1 MHQNLSQAGTNIK
14 IQVICPSLGQVSIWE
29 VLKIPDIRQ
38 REENDK
44 VKTRKNAPR
53 KRQIAKVSAKQR
65 TFRAVLQRQR
75 KQQRP
80 SDEEAPNERAAD
92 LTEQAAGEALSDT
105 SGAFT
110 AARSKAK
117 AAFRQ
122 KRQKTM
128 AEQARKAPEAATSEA
143 TENATQPSP
152 HSSTNAAHTIGR
164 PDLATSHR
172 SPSTARKERPK
183 GGSAPKEKQA
193 LTPKT
198 RQCRQQDMHKMARPT
213 KTAMLVGRK
222 TTAQRVTERA
232 RHSYQRKAQR
242 EMAQQ
247 AQKAAK
253 ATAALTK
260 RAAVATGK
268 AIQTVMG
275 LLAGLLGGVGLFL
288 VFCVVILIAAI
299 AASPFGIFFA
309 SDPEPDAVP
318 LNVAVSQINMEY
330 LGLLTELQEGDYDSI
345 QLHGNPPDWREVVAV
360 FASHTAGAEDGVDVA
375 TLDADRV
382 ERLRTTFW
390 DMCSISSEVEVIDH
404 PDSNPNDDIDDSWTE
419 RILHIT
425 ISAKTAEEMRT
436 DYHFSDYQNEALDA
450 LLAEQEAMSELLGNL
465 SISQEEALAL
475 LQNLPADLSPERKA
489 VVRHALSLVGKVNY
503 FWGGKS
509 LVLGWDSR
517 WGQLQLVWAEG
528 SETTGTYRPYGLD
541 CSGFV
546 DWVFYNASGGT
557 YVIGH
562 GGGAYAQHTYCT
574 DIPWGEAQPGDLV
587 FYPEDEHVGIVG
599 GRGESGN
606 LLIIHCT
613 SGSLNNVVITGSDG
627 FVSIARPSYY
637 TPGG

>member
-1 MHQNLSQAGTNIK
+1 MTRQNLSQVGTNIK
-14 IQVICPSLGQVSIWE
+14 IQAICPNLGQVSMWE
-29 VLKIPDIRQ
+29 VLTIPDIRQ

-44 VKTRKNAPR
+44 VKTRKNVPQQ
-53 KRQIAKVSAKQR
+53 KQIEKASAKR
-65 TFRAVLQRQR
+65 RPLRAVLQRQR

-80 SDEEAPNERAAD
+80 SDEEAPNERAAS
-92 LTEQAAGEALSDT
+92 LTEQAAEEVLSDT
-105 SGAFT
+105 SRALT
-110 AARSKAK
+110 AAQGKAK
-117 AAFRQ
+117 AAFRR
-122 KRQKTM
+122 KRQKAM
-128 AEQARKAPEAATSEA
+128 AEQVRKVPETAASEA
-143 TENATQPSP
+143 TENTAPPST
-152 HSSTNAAHTIGR
+152 HSSTNAARTIGE
-164 PDLATSHR
+164 PEPAVSHS
-172 SPSTARKERPK
+172 SPSTARKEGPK
-183 GGSAPKEKQA
+183 GSSAPKEKQA
-193 LTPKT
+193 LVPKT
-198 RQCRQQDMHKMARPT
+198 RQCRPKDTHKMARPA
-213 KTAMLVGRK
+213 KTAMAGRK
-222 TTAQRVTERA
+222 TTAQQVTERA
-232 RHSYQRKAQR
+232 RRSYQRKAQR

-247 AQKAAK
+247 AQKAAR
-253 ATAALTK
+253 ATAAMTK
-260 RAAVATGK
+260 RAAAATGK
-268 AIQTVMG
+268 AVQAVMG

-309 SDPEPDAVP
+309 SDPEPNTVP

-330 LGLLTELQEGDYDSI
+330 SGRLTELQEGDYDSI
-345 QLHGNPPDWREVVAV
+345 QLHGNPPNWREVVAV
-360 FASHTAGAEDGVDVA
+360 FASHTAGAENGVDVA

-382 ERLRTTFW
+382 ERLRNTFW
-390 DMCSISSEVEVIDH
+390 DMCSISSEVEAIDH
-404 PDSNPNDDIDDSWTE
+404 PDSNPNDDIDGSWTE

-425 ISAKTAEEMRT
+425 ISARTAEEMRT
-436 DYHFSDYQNEALDA
+436 AYHFSDYQNEALEA
-450 LLAEQEAMSELLGNL
+450 LLLEQEAMSELLGSL
-465 SISQEEALAL
+465 SISQAEALAL

-546 DWVFYNASGGT
+546 DWVFYNASGGA

-574 DIPWGEAQPGDLV
+574 DIPWSEAQPGDLA

-599 GRGESGN
+599 GWDASGN

-627 FVSIARPSYY
+627 FVSIARPCYY
-637 TPGG
+637 TAGS